1 MVQNHHVIEFNSSR
15 STYTVIAH
23 CDTKDQANAVIKRV
37 KAHFN
42 YTGNPIEDLSSYEF
56 GYLEAIS

>member
-1 MVQNHHVIEFNSSR
+1 MQNHFVVEFNSSR
-15 STYTVIAH
+15 STWELIA
-23 CDTKDQANAVIKRV
+23 CCFSKKEADAVIKRV

-42 YTGNPIEDLSSYEF
+42 YSGNPIENLSAYEF